1 MTSWWNYIF
10 IKCQVDEMTNW
21 WNDKLIKWKAN
32 VMARWQNDQSSWW
45 NDQSPIFCWDKKN
58 EQKGLF
64 DKTNDDKSASW
75 PNDVAPFLVN
85 KSVNLVE
92 TRK

>member
-1 MTSWWNYIF
+1 MSWQDDKMTS
-10 IKCQVDEMTNW
+10 QVDEMTNH
-21 WNDKLIKWKAN
+21 
-32 VMARWQNDQSSWW
+32 QF
-45 NDQSPIFCWDKKN
+45 FCWDKKN

-64 DKTNDDKSASW
+64 YKTNDDKSASW

-85 KSVNLVE
+85 KSLNLVE